1 MESKDFKVIVFFMWF
16 ISVLPLYWYMAA
28 TNFTQSIPENYQIL
42 SILKI
47 AVIIWFLLP
56 GKLKNLCQQINLK
69 HLCTPRCCSIIIK
82 HSRNAIFWKDFQPA
96 LTEFVLHVQFI
107 NAIVLYSSLREIILS
122 ERFKKGLI
130 SCNLSLLG
138 HFFSLA
144 LTLRSLKDLIT
155 SNWFVLNIWHIVSY
169 R

>member
-107 NAIVLYSSLREIILS
+107 NAIVLYSSLREIIGS
-122 ERFKKGLI
+122 FFFFNINIKVFKRLDNFELI
-130 SCNLSLLG
+130 CIKY
-138 HFFSLA
+138 
-144 LTLRSLKDLIT
+144 LTYCFISIM
-155 SNWFVLNIWHIVSY
+155 
-169 R
+169 

>member
-69 HLCTPRCCSIIIK
+69 HLCTLRCCSIVIK
-82 HSRNAIFWKDFQPA
+82 HSTNAIFWKDFQPA
-96 LTEFVLHVQFI
+96 LTEFVLHVQSI